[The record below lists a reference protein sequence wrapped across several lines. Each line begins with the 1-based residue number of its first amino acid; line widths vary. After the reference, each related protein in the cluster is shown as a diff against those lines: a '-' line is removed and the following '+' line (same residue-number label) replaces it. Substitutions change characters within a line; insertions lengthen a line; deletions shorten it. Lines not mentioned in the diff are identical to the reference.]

1 MVKSIQDFNM
11 QKSKRN
17 HNPEKAAIYR
27 SRHNDK
33 QRKLI
38 KNGDISTIAK
48 YVCYNSKNA
57 DKRANRTY
65 DLTVSQVINIIAK
78 PCIYCGEDNL
88 PRALDRIDNS
98 KGHTFDNVNS
108 CCSRCN
114 YTRANMPYLA
124 WLIVA
129 KGMRKARELGLFGSW
144 SDSNGRHPAPRAG
157 ALTRLS
163 YTPKTRTPAR
173 GGRSF
178 GRPGRSS
185 PRRANT
191 RGTTLTRKTG
201 SRAAVV
207 AGAWCACSCTKT

>member
-144 SDSNGRHPAPRAG
+144 QGIHLPKEMVPPRGFEPRPSGPEPDVTTIRPRRNGRGGPIRTDG
-157 ALTRLS
+157 TRL
-163 YTPKTRTPAR
+163 
-173 GGRSF
+173 
-178 GRPGRSS
+178 PG
-185 PRRANT
+185 PV
-191 RGTTLTRKTG
+191 L
-201 SRAAVV
+201 
-207 AGAWCACSCTKT
+207 